1 MIQGMGFSSFAI
13 FSGVFE
19 MAARIIA
26 AVALVPKFGI
36 YGVAFASPLAWV
48 LADMFLIP
56 AYRHVNNKL
65 KLIIG
70 TDERS

>member
-1 MIQGMGFSSFAI
+1 
-13 FSGVFE
+13 
-19 MAARIIA
+19 MAVCGLPALPASDA